1 MTGLLV
7 LITLLL
13 IVMLIAVI
21 CLATLYYS
29 LYKGFVA
36 LKAVAETALPAQN
49 EVIKA
54 ITDEMDSF
62 LQIVQS
68 IEDKALECY
77 GLSEQVLKDA
87 NENKEFAMMTI
98 RSARSIQKRLEEASK
113 AIDVAGMENFKFEEK
128 EDDPEEP
135 RS

>member
-1 MTGLLV
+1 MTGLLI

-13 IVMLIAVI
+13 IVMFIAMV

-36 LKAVAETALPAQN
+36 LKAVAEETLPEQN

-54 ITDEMDSF
+54 VTGEMDSF
-62 LQIVQS
+62 LEIIKT

-77 GLSEQVLKDA
+77 GLSERVLKDA
-87 NENKEFAMMTI
+87 EANKEFAMTTI
-98 RSARSIQKRLEEASK
+98 RSARSMQKKFEDASAALESATDS
-113 AIDVAGMENFKFEEK
+113 FKFEEK

>member
-1 MTGLLV
+1 MTGLLI

-13 IVMLIAVI
+13 IVMFIAMV

-36 LKAVAETALPAQN
+36 LKSVAETTLPEQN
-49 EVIKA
+49 EAIKA
-54 ITDEMDSF
+54 VTNEMDSF
-62 LQIVQS
+62 LEIIKT

-77 GLSEQVLKDA
+77 GLSERVLKDA
-87 NENKEFAMMTI
+87 EENKEFAMTTI
-98 RSARSIQKRLEEASK
+98 RSARSMQKKFEDASK
-113 AIDVAGMENFKFEEK
+113 ALEAATENFKFEEK